1 MHGFLEYLLDRGTY
15 YDVLDKLLNKEF
27 QESNELIDSELHN
40 YVSMLQES
48 LKSNLVTEEILKY
61 ELERE
66 VRNLLLDLE
75 EDDDYDP
82 WDDDYEISVEIKLN

>member
-15 YDVLDKLLNKEF
+15 YDILDKLLKQEF

-40 YVSMLQES
+40 YVSMLRES
-48 LKSNLVTEEILKY
+48 LKSNLVTEEILKH

-75 EDDDYDP
+75 EDDDDP
-82 WDDDYEISVEIKLN
+82 WEDDYEISVEIKLN